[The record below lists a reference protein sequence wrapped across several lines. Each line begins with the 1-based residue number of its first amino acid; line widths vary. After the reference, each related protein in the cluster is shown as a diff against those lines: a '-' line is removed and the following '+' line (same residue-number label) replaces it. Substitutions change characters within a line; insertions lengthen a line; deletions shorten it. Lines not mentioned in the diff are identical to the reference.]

1 MSTLG
6 ARCVLVTV
14 AVVLVA
20 VGVLAPLSGGARV
33 VLIVGGASCA
43 LLDRALVRSS
53 DVAAVQHTVPVV
65 PGPGAVPSPDD
76 GRSVG
81 TDDEQVVRPDDERVV
96 RPDDER
102 AGGLDDERAG
112 GPHDVTRP
120 PRGSPA
126 ASSHPPP
133 VLVLGR
139 APDGAAVTAPASA
152 RVVVTG
158 RGALAT
164 AVFRALVAQLPSA
177 SDVGITRTAA
187 DAELTRVDA
196 ERPLG
201 DGLAVSVR
209 LHDDGRRAASVV
221 LVPGLGAFPRGWD
234 VAVQVSRHGCV
245 VRRRGRAEPG
255 TRVAP
260 TLPQLDEVDAPDV
273 PRPRRAVTPTG
284 P

>member
-53 DVAAVQHTVPVV
+53 VVAAVQHTVPVV
-65 PGPGAVPSPDD
+65 PAPGAVPSPDD
-76 GRSVG
+76 ERSVG
-81 TDDEQVVRPDDERVV
+81 LDDEQVV

-102 AGGLDDERAG
+102 AGGLDDERTV
-112 GPHDVTRP
+112 GPHDVARP

-177 SDVGITRTAA
+177 SGVGVTRTAA

-245 VRRRGRAEPG
+245 VRRRGRAGPG

-273 PRPRRAVTPTG
+273 P
-284 P
+284 